1 MPTRNPAALAAALRL
16 ALRVLD
22 ETYMALASDL
32 RREGITRHTDRIWQ
46 ASPDH
51 FDRGEPADHTDPRIL
66 RAEELILARREAR
79 KALRMEDDGDDQAA
93 AERSKGR
100 AQSA

>member
-1 MPTRNPAALAAALRL
+1 MPTGTPAALAAALSL

-22 ETYMALASDL
+22 ETYMALASYL
-32 RREGITRHTDRIWQ
+32 RREGITRHTDGTWQ

-51 FDRGEPADHTDPRIL
+51 FHKGEPADHTDPRIL

-79 KALRMEDDGDDQAA
+79 EALMMEDEGAGQAA
-93 AERSKGR
+93 AEPG
-100 AQSA
+100 QG

>member
-32 RREGITRHTDRIWQ
+32 RREGITRHTDGIWQ

-79 KALRMEDDGDDQAA
+79 KALRMEDDDDQAA
-93 AERSKGR
+93 AEPSEGR
-100 AQSA
+100 PQSG